1 MRVFKMTNLQMFIF
15 AVVLLLA
22 QTISLIVVAW
32 LKGVDCVALFFL
44 YIVVNLCITFS
55 ADYLKVVK
63 G

>member
-1 MRVFKMTNLQMFIF
+1 MTNLQMFIF

-32 LKGVDCVALFFL
+32 LKGADCVALFFL
-44 YIVVNLCITFS
+44 YIVVNLCIAFS

-63 G
+63 EYLI

>member
-1 MRVFKMTNLQMFIF
+1 MTNLQMFIF

-32 LKGVDCVALFFL
+32 LKGGDCVALFFL
-44 YIVVNLCITFS
+44 YIVVNLCISFS

-63 G
+63 EK

>member
-1 MRVFKMTNLQMFIF
+1 MTNLQMFIF

-44 YIVVNLCITFS
+44 YIVVTLCIAFS

>member
-1 MRVFKMTNLQMFIF
+1 MNNLQMFIF

-32 LKGVDCVALFFL
+32 LKGDDCVALFFL
-44 YIVVNLCITFS
+44 YIVVNTCIAFV

>member
-1 MRVFKMTNLQMFIF
+1 MTNLQMFIF

-32 LKGVDCVALFFL
+32 LKGDNCVTLFFL
-44 YIVVNLCITFS
+44 YIVVNLCIAFS

-63 G
+63 R

>member
-1 MRVFKMTNLQMFIF
+1 MTNLQMFIF

-32 LKGVDCVALFFL
+32 LKGDVCVALFFL
-44 YIVVNLCITFS
+44 YIVVNLCISFS

>member
-1 MRVFKMTNLQMFIF
+1 MFIF

-44 YIVVNLCITFS
+44 YIVVNLCIAFS

>member
-15 AVVLLLA
+15 AVVLLVA

-32 LKGVDCVALFFL
+32 LKGDGCVALFFL
-44 YIVVNLCITFS
+44 YIVVNLCIAFS

>member
-1 MRVFKMTNLQMFIF
+1 MTNLQMFIF
-15 AVVLLLA
+15 AVVLLSA

-44 YIVVNLCITFS
+44 YIVVNLCISFS